1 MPWAPSYAT
10 AAELQQ
16 FVRIDDSADDTV
28 INLALDAA
36 SRMID
41 FACDPSPGHSRQFG
55 KTATAE
61 DRYFTATER
70 GYGPSVRG
78 QWVARLD
85 DLASVVGLVVA
96 VAASAGAESYTP
108 VTGTAALPRNAVAL
122 GRPFTEILF
131 AGSSYPSP
139 PLLADAVRVTG
150 VWGWPAVPGPIHEAC
165 LLQASRLLAR
175 RDAPFGVA
183 GSAEVGSE
191 VRLLAKVD
199 PDVETMLR
207 PYVRALGPVL
217 A

>member
-1 MPWAPSYAT
+1 MAWAPSYAT
-10 AAELQQ
+10 AAELGQ

-28 INLALDAA
+28 IDLAIDAA

-41 FACDPSPGHSRQFG
+41 YACDPSPGHSRQFG
-55 KTATAE
+55 KTDTVE
-61 DRYFTATER
+61 DRYYTASPR
-70 GYGPSVRG
+70 GFGPSVRG
-78 QWVARLD
+78 QWAAQCD
-85 DLASVVGLVVA
+85 DLASVVDLVVA
-96 VAASAGAESYTP
+96 VAGASEHDYTP
-108 VTGTAALPRNAVAL
+108 VTGTAALPRNATAL
-122 GRPFTEILF
+122 GRPFTAILF

-139 PLLADAVRVTG
+139 PLAADAVRITG
-150 VWGWPAVPGPIHEAC
+150 TWGWPAVPDTIHEAC

-199 PDVETMLR
+199 PDVEAMVR

>member
-1 MPWAPSYAT
+1 MPWAPPYAT
-10 AAELQQ
+10 AAELGQ
-16 FVRIDDSADDTV
+16 FVRIDDVADDTV
-28 INLALDAA
+28 IDLAIEAA

-41 FACDPSPGHSRQFG
+41 YACDPSPGHSRQFG
-55 KTATAE
+55 KTDAVE
-61 DRYFTATER
+61 DRYFTATPR

-96 VAASAGAESYTP
+96 VAGGENYTP
-108 VTGTAALPRNAVAL
+108 VTGTTALPRNATAL
-122 GRPFTEILF
+122 GRPFTEMLF
-131 AGSSYPSP
+131 TGSSYPCP

-150 VWGWPAVPGPIHEAC
+150 TWGWPAVPDTIHEAC

-175 RDAPFGVA
+175 RDAPFGIA
-183 GSAEVGSE
+183 GSAETGSE

-199 PDVETMLR
+199 PDVEAMLR
-207 PYVRALGPVL
+207 PYMRALGTVL

>member
-10 AAELQQ
+10 PDELAS
-16 FVRIDDSADDTV
+16 FVRIDDVADEIV
-28 INLALDAA
+28 ITAAIDAA

-41 FACDPSPGHSRQFG
+41 HACDPSPGHTRQFG
-55 KTATAE
+55 KTDAPE
-61 DRYFTATER
+61 DRYYTATPR

-96 VAASAGAESYTP
+96 VAVSVGAESYTP
-108 VTGTAALPRNAVAL
+108 VTGTAALPRNATAL

-150 VWGWPAVPGPIHEAC
+150 VWGWPAVPDTIHEAC
-165 LLQASRLLAR
+165 LLQSSRLLAR

-199 PDVETMLR
+199 PDVEAMLR

>member
-1 MPWAPSYAT
+1 MAWAPSYAT
-10 AAELQQ
+10 ATELGQ

-28 INLALDAA
+28 IDLAIDAA

-41 FACDPSPGHSRQFG
+41 YACDPSPEHSRQFG
-55 KTATAE
+55 RTDAPE
-61 DRYFTATER
+61 DRYYTASPR
-70 GYGPSVRG
+70 GFGPSVRG
-78 QWVARLD
+78 QWAAQCD
-85 DLASVVGLVVA
+85 DLASVVDLVVA
-96 VAASAGAESYTP
+96 VATGAGGYTP

-122 GRPFTEILF
+122 GRPYTAVLF

-139 PLLADAVRVTG
+139 PLAADAVRITG
-150 VWGWPAVPGPIHEAC
+150 TWGWPEVPGPIHEAC

-175 RDAPFGVA
+175 RDAPFGIA